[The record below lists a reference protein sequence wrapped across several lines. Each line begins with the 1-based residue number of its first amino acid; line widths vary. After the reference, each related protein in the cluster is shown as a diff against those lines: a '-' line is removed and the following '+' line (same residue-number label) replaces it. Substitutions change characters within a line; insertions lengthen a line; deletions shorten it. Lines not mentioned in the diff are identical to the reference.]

1 MHGTPGNDRLSSSST
16 VCKSKSKK
24 ILLALLKI
32 KHRVLGHFIPYLSI
46 VDNKGEVCVQVQL
59 KRVANPRQNG
69 GVITVLGV
77 GSQGIIRCLGDEQK
91 NNEALLSMYMKH
103 LVDAR

>member
-1 MHGTPGNDRLSSSST
+1 M
-16 VCKSKSKK
+16 
-24 ILLALLKI
+24 
-32 KHRVLGHFIPYLSI
+32 
-46 VDNKGEVCVQVQL
+46 QVQL
-59 KRVANPRQNG
+59 KRVANSRQNG
-69 GVITVLGV
+69 GVITVLEV